1 MRSSLQQLMVVL
13 LSCISSAVALQCH
26 PHNSGKIS
34 LKECVSATEQLW
46 APFHPI
52 LLRSQQS
59 FSRTFT
65 RNDPDPL
72 KSMPKFAVHGHCL
85 ISLIVQSYTATAETN
100 METLF
105 DGLRQLLTVCV
116 HMHHVGGN
124 LVVDGI
130 DIEVEHRRRALGHIA
145 ATDRPAVRRTS
156 QHASEVSLV
165 VASRHVPNVLLVRA
179 SPRALGH
186 IAATDKPAVR
196 RTSQHASK
204 VSLVVASQHVPNV
217 LLVRASQRAPAASPG
232 GSAPS

>member
-1 MRSSLQQLMVVL
+1 MRSSLQQLVVVL

-26 PHNSGKIS
+26 PHNSEKIY
-34 LKECVSATEQLW
+34 LGECVTATEQLW

-52 LLRSQQS
+52 LRSQQS

-72 KSMPKFAVHGHCL
+72 KSMPRFALHGNCL
-85 ISLIVQSYTATAETN
+85 ISLTVQSYTGTAETN
-100 METLF
+100 LETLV
-105 DGLRQLLTVCV
+105 DGLRRLLTGCV

-130 DIEVEHRRRALGHIA
+130 DIEVEHRKRALGHIA

-156 QHASEVSLV
+156 QQASE
-165 VASRHVPNVLLVRA
+165 
-179 SPRALGH
+179 
-186 IAATDKPAVR
+186 
-196 RTSQHASK
+196 

-217 LLVRASQRAPAASPG
+217 LLVGASPRAPAASPG
-232 GSAPS
+232 GSTTS

>member
-26 PHNSGKIS
+26 PHNSGKIY
-34 LKECVSATEQLW
+34 LGECVAATEQLW

-65 RNDPDPL
+65 RNDPDTL
-72 KSMPKFAVHGHCL
+72 KSMPRFAVHGNCL
-85 ISLIVQSYTATAETN
+85 ISLTVQSYTGTAETN
-100 METLF
+100 LETLL
-105 DGLRQLLTVCV
+105 DGLRRLLTGCV

-130 DIEVEHRRRALGHIA
+130 NIKVEHRKRALGHIA
-145 ATDRPAVRRTS
+145 ATNRPAVRRTS
-156 QHASEVSLV
+156 Q
-165 VASRHVPNVLLVRA
+165 
-179 SPRALGH
+179 
-186 IAATDKPAVR
+186 
-196 RTSQHASK
+196 QASK

-217 LLVRASQRAPAASPG
+217 LLVGASPRAPAASPG